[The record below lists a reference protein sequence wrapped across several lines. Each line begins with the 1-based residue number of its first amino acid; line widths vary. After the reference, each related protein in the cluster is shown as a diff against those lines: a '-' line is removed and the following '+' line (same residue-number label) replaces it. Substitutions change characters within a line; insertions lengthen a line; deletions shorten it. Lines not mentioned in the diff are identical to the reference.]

1 MWVCYKLR
9 AHGKVVL
16 LNKSKTPKKLLI
28 GLVMKPQKSLER
40 KLTPKKPLAEFLS
53 LKNFQKT
60 LKWYNMENKVF
71 TKQVWLYFIYLQM
84 YVARICRRYNTDLR
98 IVLNT
103 QKNPYLKLINPPKK
117 ILSKISSPKKIL
129 QSSLSLEIQ
138 STPPGGSPHY
148 LSNNLCAVHMK

>member
-1 MWVCYKLR
+1 
-9 AHGKVVL
+9 
-16 LNKSKTPKKLLI
+16 
-28 GLVMKPQKSLER
+28 MKPQKSLGR

-84 YVARICRRYNTDLR
+84 YVARICRRFNTNLR

-103 QKNPYLKLINPPKK
+103 QKNPYLNQSTQKNTFQNFLAQKNPP
-117 ILSKISSPKKIL
+117 IIPVI
-129 QSSLSLEIQ
+129 
-138 STPPGGSPHY
+138 
-148 LSNNLCAVHMK
+148 